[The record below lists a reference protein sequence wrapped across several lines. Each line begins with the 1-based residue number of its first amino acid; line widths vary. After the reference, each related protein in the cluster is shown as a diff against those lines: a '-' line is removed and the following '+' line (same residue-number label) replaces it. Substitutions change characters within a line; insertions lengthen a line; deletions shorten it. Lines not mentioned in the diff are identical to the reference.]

1 MLHIIKRCQNTLI
14 NQNCMAYFRIVVVWH
29 PDVKIPFNLKH
40 NRKIF
45 KIQNNIYYK
54 EESLYLERFIYR
66 LW

>member
-1 MLHIIKRCQNTLI
+1 MS
-14 NQNCMAYFRIVVVWH
+14 YFRIVVVWH

-45 KIQNNIYYK
+45 KIQINIYYK

-66 LW
+66 LCRDCGSQIAFLTTL

>member
-1 MLHIIKRCQNTLI
+1 MS
-14 NQNCMAYFRIVVVWH
+14 YFRIVVVWH

-45 KIQNNIYYK
+45 KIQINIYYK